1 MYTIK
6 YYNLQPIR
14 RNYLAFVVEILLKV
28 NNRHTEI
35 GLINL
40 LIMTWVVNW
49 IQKACEYLENVE
61 DKKCVT
67 QSA

>member
-49 IQKACEYLENVE
+49 IQKAC
-61 DKKCVT
+61 
-67 QSA
+67 